1 MQVYQMVF
9 TTKKPF
15 FRCWNQA
22 FIPISTFV
30 TSFKYMATCIYITVH
45 PTLDEDI
52 LQKIN
57 EEEYTAIEKGRGSK
71 IQKRDMTNKKLQRKP
86 FLYHTAKGQHSIDS

>member
-9 TTKKPF
+9 TTKTSF

-22 FIPISTFV
+22 FIPTSTFV
-30 TSFKYMATCIYITVH
+30 TSFKCMATCIYITVH
-45 PTLDEDI
+45 PTLGEDM

-57 EEEYTAIEKGRGSK
+57 EEGYTTIEKEGEIKFRNA
-71 IQKRDMTNKKLQRKP
+71 I
-86 FLYHTAKGQHSIDS
+86 